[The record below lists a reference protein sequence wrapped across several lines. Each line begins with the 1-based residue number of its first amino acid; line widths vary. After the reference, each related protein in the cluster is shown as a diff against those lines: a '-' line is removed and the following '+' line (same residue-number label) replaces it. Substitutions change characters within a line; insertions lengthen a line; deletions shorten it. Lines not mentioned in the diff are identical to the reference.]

1 MSVTVIVLVII
12 GLVALLIFLIIAN
25 NRDKKKLEKSLNEPD
40 LKSELRDR
48 RDQEEKDPN

>member
-1 MSVTVIVLVII
+1 MIVTVIVLVII

-40 LKSELRDR
+40 LKTELRDR
-48 RDQEEKDPN
+48 KNRDEKDPN